1 MMLTVAAVGC
11 AVAVT
16 VACYIS
22 CKSCSEV
29 VEGSQ
34 VRLSKITLEIC
45 AWQSSPT
52 SMEGDDVFR
61 LCK

>member
-1 MMLTVAAVGC
+1 MLQNFDNFLIPLRSETWLTVMLTVAAVGC

-34 VRLSKITLEIC
+34 VRLTKI
-45 AWQSSPT
+45 
-52 SMEGDDVFR
+52 R
-61 LCK
+61 L

>member
-34 VRLSKITLEIC
+34 VRLTKI
-45 AWQSSPT
+45 
-52 SMEGDDVFR
+52 R
-61 LCK
+61 L